1 MLHSRNLGR
10 LVIVLGL
17 AGFLVGFEVPA
28 EEPRPAPK
36 NNAPADNPFLAQLL
50 ARFDAWDTNKDG
62 FLDKEELTRALG
74 AARANAAL
82 EKYGKDGKISK
93 EDYTA
98 WARDYVQ
105 QTIKA
110 QQDFIKVQQALP
122 REGAPRP
129 RGRG

>member
-1 MLHSRNLGR
+1 MLHSRKLWR

-17 AGFLVGFEVPA
+17 AGFLAGAEVRA

-36 NNAPADNPFLAQLL
+36 KDAPIDNPFLAQLL

-82 EKYGKDGKISK
+82 EKYGKEGKISK

-98 WARDYVQ
+98 WARGYVQ
-105 QTIKA
+105 EMINA
-110 QQDFIKVQQALP
+110 QQEQIRAQQ